1 MKWKVQLDNIKNNKL
16 VVTKNSCKEL
26 IVTESFQEQ
35 ELFIVVEENAQL
47 ILKQEYMQDTPIII
61 KLIMTVERNAQVM
74 HELFV
79 KTASSI
85 ACSYEFKL
93 IGAGASVKSF
103 GLINGICQSST
114 TICVKQ
120 VHKAINTESL
130 VSFKTV
136 LDDKAV
142 YNYQGLIVIDNNAN
156 NAKASQQDKVL
167 LLNSETT
174 ATSVPSLQVDCNA
187 VLCSHA
193 SAISCI
199 NDDQL
204 IMFLFRGI
212 TKKEAKKLIIA
223 GFLKH

>member
-16 VVTKNSCKEL
+16 IIKKDSNKEL
-26 IVTESFQEQ
+26 IITEYFQEQ
-35 ELFIVVEENAQL
+35 ELSIVVEENAQL
-47 ILKQEYMQDTPIII
+47 MIKQEYIQDTPIII
-61 KLIMTVERNAQVM
+61 KLIMTVEKNAQVM
-74 HELFV
+74 HELFI
-79 KTASSI
+79 KTSSTI
-85 ACSYEFKL
+85 ACTYEFKL
-93 IGAGASVKSF
+93 VGAGSSVKSCGF
-103 GLINGICQSST
+103 IHGINQSSSV
-114 TICVKQ
+114 IRVEQ
-120 VHKAINTESL
+120 LHKEINTESL